1 MPAIFSF
8 DENKGNQI
16 IRSLILLKKNT
27 PKIAE
32 KWVKDSANEFHQQ
45 LLHNLETQGRGGQG
59 PELAE
64 STLARYR
71 ASNGALP
78 DGSGI
83 RNHIQVR
90 FTKTARGFSA
100 VVGIPNGDP
109 TMVAMVQN
117 YGCLIQVGNKSFYVP
132 ARYFWTLASDHIF
145 RYSKRK
151 ILVFA
156 RKYQ

>member
-8 DENKGNQI
+8 NENTGDKI
-16 IRSLILLKKNT
+16 VRSLMLLKSKS
-27 PKIAE
+27 PKMGE
-32 KWVKDSANEFHQQ
+32 KWVKDSANEFYQQ

-59 PELAE
+59 PALAE
-64 STLARYR
+64 STIARYK
-71 ASNGALP
+71 ASGGSLP

-90 FTKTARGFSA
+90 FTRTSRGFNA

-109 TMVAMVQN
+109 TMVAIVQN
-117 YGCLIQVGNKSFYVP
+117 YGCVIQSGNKSFYVP
-132 ARYFWTLASDHIF
+132 ARYFWTLATDHIV

-151 ILVFA
+151 ILVYSN
-156 RKYQ
+156 KL